1 MERVKEEGKL
11 NAVEGTIPIGFDINT
26 GEIVTVDFKKGPVY
40 LQNFD
45 LEDHIDSLSF
55 IDSNYSY
62 IRDVRFDQVSM
73 DTAMSYKLGR
83 KSVSDYSRMIE
94 DSKINQPRET
104 RYITW
109 LQYKANNN
117 IHESDMNIVKG
128 IVDQGILYKIFSIF
142 SLEEGQMTVNQTGT
156 NSNLAVG
163 KTKILVQNGHQLL
176 DSLQFETT
184 DMPSLNHDEM
194 IQSGR
199 IIYVL
204 IDGQLRQVKVPE
216 EK

>member
-1 MERVKEEGKL
+1 MERVKKEGKL
-11 NAVEGTIPIGFDINT
+11 NAVEGMIPIGFDINT

-62 IRDVRFDQVSM
+62 IRDVRFDQVSI
-73 DTAMSYKLGR
+73 DTAMSYKSGI
-83 KSVSDYSRMIE
+83 KSVSDYSKMIE
-94 DSKINQPRET
+94 ESKINQPRET

-109 LQYKANNN
+109 LQYKVNNN
-117 IHESDMNIVKG
+117 EHESDLNIVKG

-163 KTKILVQNGHQLL
+163 KTKMLVQNGHQLL

-184 DMPSLNHDEM
+184 DVPSLNHDEM

>member
-1 MERVKEEGKL
+1 M
-11 NAVEGTIPIGFDINT
+11 
-26 GEIVTVDFKKGPVY
+26 
-40 LQNFD
+40 
-45 LEDHIDSLSF
+45 
-55 IDSNYSY
+55 
-62 IRDVRFDQVSM
+62 
-73 DTAMSYKLGR
+73 
-83 KSVSDYSRMIE
+83 
-94 DSKINQPRET
+94 
-104 RYITW
+104 
-109 LQYKANNN
+109 
-117 IHESDMNIVKG
+117 
-128 IVDQGILYKIFSIF
+128 
-142 SLEEGQMTVNQTGT
+142 NQTGI

>member
-1 MERVKEEGKL
+1 
-11 NAVEGTIPIGFDINT
+11 
-26 GEIVTVDFKKGPVY
+26 
-40 LQNFD
+40 
-45 LEDHIDSLSF
+45 
-55 IDSNYSY
+55 
-62 IRDVRFDQVSM
+62 
-73 DTAMSYKLGR
+73 MSYKLGR

-184 DMPSLNHDEM
+184 DIPSLNHDEM